1 MTEKHEDLDDVV
13 TDEIVEQTLEEMD
26 GKKPAKVPEDP
37 NATRT
42 DDAIRV
48 SSIRLKMRHPLKLR
62 KSTQKQKR
70 V

>member
-26 GKKPAKVPEDP
+26 GKAPKPKEDPEATTPEDEV
-37 NATRT
+37 AAVSKVVK
-42 DDAIRV
+42 DA
-48 SSIRLKMRHPLKLR
+48 PPPKLR